1 MFVSGYVY
9 VYYMYADTHRAQKS
23 ARDHLELE
31 LEAFVSH
38 LIEVLAIEPSSS
50 GNVVSSLNC

>member
-1 MFVSGYVY
+1 MSGYVY